1 MMRAMAS
8 YSPLVSKE
16 TASMQNLLQWLR
28 ASAQVKVVFPLPR
41 LPLFSSQEKKY
52 LLPEFW

>member
-28 ASAQVKVVFPLPR
+28 PSAQVKVVFTLPR